1 MAIHTLFS
9 SGRLP
14 ENERGG
20 IAQLQQGAV
29 WIAYKPLFRV
39 PSGSRGL
46 FALCLRR
53 QEAAGTA
60 SALPTSTPG
69 GQSGFPVVSERLVE
83 EQTRVGVPSPSAPR

>member
-29 WIAYKPLFRV
+29 WIAYKPL
-39 PSGSRGL
+39 L
-46 FALCLRR
+46 
-53 QEAAGTA
+53 
-60 SALPTSTPG
+60 
-69 GQSGFPVVSERLVE
+69 
-83 EQTRVGVPSPSAPR
+83 GVPSESKGLCAVWFRSKIKVGAADTASVLPKSPAPAGSLGSLWSQRERQRKRQD